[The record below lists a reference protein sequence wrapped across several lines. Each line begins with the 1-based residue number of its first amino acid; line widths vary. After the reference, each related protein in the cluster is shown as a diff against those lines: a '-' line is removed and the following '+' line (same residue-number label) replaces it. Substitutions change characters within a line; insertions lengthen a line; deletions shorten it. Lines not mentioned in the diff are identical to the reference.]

1 MSLSPLQQQVESQE
15 DSKKEHLEGKK
26 DWQGEASENLEVKQ
40 EEQDSLEGSRRE
52 GQPEDSKKQVSVQ
65 VQVVCLENEE
75 DADKDRKERQQ
86 SKGSDSQAKPFKLKK
101 CS

>member
-1 MSLSPLQQQVESQE
+1 MNHVSFPSLQSQVESQE

-40 EEQDSLEGSRRE
+40 EVQDSLEGSRKE
-52 GQPEDSKKQVSVQ
+52 EQPEDSKKEVSVE

-75 DADKDRKERQQ
+75 DADKERK
-86 SKGSDSQAKPFKLKK
+86 KGSDSQAKPLKLRK